1 MVCTGDVMDPPHS
14 IIVCANGTWCG
25 KVAGTVTNV
34 QILANSF
41 AGTVVQSG
49 VAAHNAIT
57 NTTVCFFDGV
67 GLTGTFSEYL
77 VDGALALD
85 IENRCVDAYLSI
97 VQHYNPGSRI
107 SVFGHSRG
115 AYTVR
120 CVAGMI
126 HKCGI
131 LRRDIVNVADLR
143 TMCSEVYAIYRSTD
157 PSYSP
162 DFFHQF
168 KAAKSHVT
176 EVPPIRF
183 MGLLDTVGEGPVLLL
198 LCNVVPDLAGTRSS

>member
-1 MVCTGDVMDPPHS
+1 MCIALGDVMDPPHS

-85 IENRCVDAYLSI
+85 IENR
-97 VQHYNPGSRI
+97 
-107 SVFGHSRG
+107 
-115 AYTVR
+115 
-120 CVAGMI
+120 
-126 HKCGI
+126 
-131 LRRDIVNVADLR
+131 
-143 TMCSEVYAIYRSTD
+143 EVYAIYRSTD

-183 MGLLDTVGEGPVLLL
+183 MGLLDTVGALG
-198 LCNVVPDLAGTRSS
+198 VPQVNPGGTNFETEEVWFPGWYLPILQYPAPYATVRNGKD